1 LAKLVAQRRTLLI
14 LDGLE
19 PLQNPPGPQE
29 GRLREPSLQA
39 LLGELAA
46 FNKRH
51 NLVFF
56 LAAGA
61 IYRGWARSAS
71 GDTAEGILWIE
82 NGVRDYRAAGW
93 TLAIPDCLAK
103 KAEVLY
109 LADRP
114 SEALDAIIEAEAL
127 AERLDQRYSCAEL
140 HRLRGVFLTAIG
152 SDEVQIEASFDNAIR
167 IA

>member
-1 LAKLVAQRRTLLI
+1 
-14 LDGLE
+14 
-19 PLQNPPGPQE
+19 
-29 GRLREPSLQA
+29 
-39 LLGELAA
+39 
-46 FNKRH
+46 
-51 NLVFF
+51 
-56 LAAGA
+56 
-61 IYRGWARSAS
+61 
-71 GDTAEGILWIE
+71 
-82 NGVRDYRAAGW
+82 
-93 TLAIPDCLAK
+93 
-103 KAEVLY
+103 LY